1 MSLVLVL
8 IKTQAVY
15 WYRKAKLFCLCL
27 MRQNTE
33 GNQIILKFPRLKNN
47 AHLLQNAEFKLYIL
61 VTLPSERAEHCSVTK
76 GLWGRDDDTHRHRGS
91 KLDFSVAADGLQSSF
106 CIPMEASSLCLTKG
120 KCPGILFYY
129 RVLSSRDVYFM
140 KRGQFAVLKNKIIHR
155 TEQSR
160 GQTMDPLQCSTRE
173 PSNVGCATHCN
184 SLNHW
189 SWLIL
194 ISALQGRP
202 YF

>member
-15 WYRKAKLFCLCL
+15 WYRKAELFCLYL

-61 VTLPSERAEHCSVTK
+61 VTLPSERAEHCAMTE
-76 GLWGRDDDTHRHRGS
+76 GLWGRDDDIHKHRGS
-91 KLDFSVAADGLQSSF
+91 KLDFSVTANVFTEFLLYSYGSQLYLKK
-106 CIPMEASSLCLTKG
+106 E
-120 KCPGILFYY
+120 KCSGILFYR
-129 RVLSSRDVYFM
+129 RVLSSHDVYFM

-160 GQTMDPLQCSTRE
+160 GQAMDPPQCSTHE
-173 PSNVGCATHCN
+173 PSNVGCSMHRN
-184 SLNHW
+184 ELFKSLV
-189 SWLIL
+189 LKKK
-194 ISALQGRP
+194 
-202 YF
+202 